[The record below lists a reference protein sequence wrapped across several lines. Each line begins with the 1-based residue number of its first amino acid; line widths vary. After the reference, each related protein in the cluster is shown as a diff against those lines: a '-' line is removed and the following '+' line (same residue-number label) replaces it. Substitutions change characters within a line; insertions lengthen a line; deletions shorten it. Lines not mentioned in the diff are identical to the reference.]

1 MIHEGERE
9 NKVISAIFSEHLLNW
24 YRANKRE
31 LPWRKNKDPYRI
43 WVSEIM
49 LQQTR
54 VDAAIPYYERFMER
68 FPTLESLADAPEEEV
83 LKLWEGLGYYSRA
96 RNLHAAVREV
106 REKYGGRVPDTP
118 EELRKLKGIGPYTV
132 GAILSIAYDRPE
144 PAVDGNVMR
153 VLARYFCLYDDVAK
167 SATRSKMEHMVR
179 ELMPRGAPGDFT
191 QAMMELGALICTP
204 GTPHCLICP
213 VMESCKGRL
222 DGVEQELPVK
232 SKAKP
237 PRVENR
243 LVALVTGENGRV
255 LVRQRPQ
262 RGLLAG
268 LWELPHVERPAEDEA
283 RDFLQESLRAAGV
296 HVRAGEWFM
305 HVEHTFSHIRWN
317 MEVYVCNGSVAA
329 DGPSGESSEAAG
341 AALPPGYRWMEESEL
356 DRYAF
361 PKVFLR
367 VLERYWGAGSE

>member
-305 HVEHTFSHIRWN
+305 HVEHTFSHIHWN

>member
-305 HVEHTFSHIRWN
+305 HVEHTFSHIQWN

>member
-1 MIHEGERE
+1 M
-9 NKVISAIFSEHLLNW
+9 ISALFSELLLNW
-24 YRANKRE
+24 YRANRRE

-132 GAILSIAYDRPE
+132 GAILSIAYDLPE

-167 SATRSKMEHMVR
+167 SATRSKMEHIVR
-179 ELMPRGAPGDFT
+179 ELMPREAPGDFT

-222 DGVEQELPVK
+222 EGVEQELPVK

-243 LVALVTGENGRV
+243 LVALVTGERGRV
-255 LVRQRPQ
+255 LIRQRPE

-268 LWELPHVERPAEDEA
+268 LWELPHVERPAEGEVQHV
-283 RDFLQESLRAAGV
+283 LQESLRAAGV
-296 HVRAGEWFM
+296 DVRVGEWFM
-305 HVEHTFSHIRWN
+305 HVEHTFSHIHWN
-317 MEVYVCNGSVAA
+317 MEVYVCRGSAAA
-329 DGPSGESSEAAG
+329 DGSDGESDG
-341 AALPPGYRWMEESEL
+341 AADAGLPSVSGYRWMEKSEL
-356 DRYAF
+356 DRYVF

-367 VLERYWGAGSE
+367 VLERYWGSRE